1 MYKKY
6 FFFLSALALLNL
18 LFLPLPLKALKNEI
32 IAKIDNNIITAYEV
46 KNKIKT
52 SLILSNQDI
61 NQKNIDNNKKRAL
74 IYLIDLK
81 LKKNELRKY
90 KMDVDNINVN
100 DQLLSISS
108 NNINEFKE
116 RFQQLGINFELFV
129 NEIKIET
136 GWKQLMFNIYKDK
149 VKIDQKEIDREVL
162 NFIKSSS
169 NIIELN
175 ISEIEINFDNNSNYQ
190 DEINFINKEIS
201 ENGFEKTAQKFS
213 IASTSKNFGKIGW
226 INSESLNSKVSKV
239 LNDLQ
244 IGEVSTPIKS
254 LNSLI
259 FFKLIDKRV
268 SKIDDLNTKEFKKRL
283 IDQKKNELFNLYSRS
298 HLSKLK
304 NNSLIEYK

>member
-1 MYKKY
+1 MFRKY
-6 FFFLSALALLNL
+6 LFFFLVCTGLNL
-18 LFLPLPLKALKNEI
+18 LFLPLKALKNEI
-32 IAKIDNNIITAYEV
+32 IVKIDNSIITAYEI

-52 SLILSNQDI
+52 SLILSNQVI
-61 NQKNIDNNKKRAL
+61 NQSNIDKNKKRAL

-81 LKKNELRKY
+81 LKRNELMKY
-90 KMDVDNINVN
+90 KIDVSNINIHN
-100 DQLLSISS
+100 QLLSLSS
-108 NNINEFKE
+108 NNINEFKDK
-116 RFQQLGINFELFV
+116 FQQLDINFELFV

-136 GWKQLMFNIYKDK
+136 GWKQLMYNIYKEK

-162 NFIKSSS
+162 NYIQNNS
-169 NIIELN
+169 NITELN

-190 DEINFINKEIS
+190 DEVNFIIKEIN

-213 IASTSKNFGKIGW
+213 ISSTAKNFGKIGW

-239 LNDLQ
+239 LNDLK
-244 IGEVSTPIKS
+244 IGEVSKPIKS

-259 FFKLIDKRV
+259 FFKVTDKKV
-268 SKIDDLNTKEFKKRL
+268 SKIDDIDTKDFKKRL
-283 IDQKKNELFNLYSRS
+283 IDQKKNELFNLYSKS

>member
-1 MYKKY
+1 MFRKNF
-6 FFFLSALALLNL
+6 FFFLVFSVLS
-18 LFLPLPLKALKNEI
+18 LFFLPLKALKNEI
-32 IAKIDNNIITAYEV
+32 IVKIDNSIITAYEI

-52 SLILSNQDI
+52 SLILSNQNI
-61 NQKNIDNNKKRAL
+61 NQTNIDKNKKRAL
-74 IYLIDLK
+74 SYLIDLK
-81 LKKNELRKY
+81 LKKNELTKY
-90 KMDVDNINVN
+90 KFDLDKINVN
-100 DQLLSISS
+100 DQLLSLSS

-116 RFQQLGINFELFV
+116 KFQRLGINFELFV

-136 GWKQLMFNIYKDK
+136 GWKQLMFNIYKEK
-149 VKIDQKEIDREVL
+149 VKIDQKEIERELL
-162 NFIKSSS
+162 NYIENNS

-175 ISEIEINFDNNSNYQ
+175 ISEIEINLDNNYNYQ
-190 DEINFINKEIS
+190 DEINFIMNEIN

-213 IASTSKNFGKIGW
+213 ISSSSKNFGKIGW

-239 LNDLQ
+239 LNDLK
-244 IGEVSTPIKS
+244 IGEVSKPIKS

-259 FFKLIDKRV
+259 FFKLVDKKL
-268 SKIDDLNTKEFKKRL
+268 SKIDDIDTKEFKKRL

>member
-1 MYKKY
+1 MFRKKF
-6 FFFLSALALLNL
+6 FFFLVFSVLS
-18 LFLPLPLKALKNEI
+18 LFFLPLKALKNEI
-32 IAKIDNNIITAYEV
+32 IVKIDNSIITAYEI

-52 SLILSNQDI
+52 SLILSNQNI
-61 NQKNIDNNKKRAL
+61 NQTNIDKNKKRAL
-74 IYLIDLK
+74 SYLIDLK
-81 LKKNELRKY
+81 LKKNELTKY
-90 KMDVDNINVN
+90 KFDLDKINVN
-100 DQLLSISS
+100 DQLLSLSS

-116 RFQQLGINFELFV
+116 KFQRFGINFELFV

-136 GWKQLMFNIYKDK
+136 GWKQLMFNIYKEK
-149 VKIDQKEIDREVL
+149 VKIDQKEIERELL
-162 NFIKSSS
+162 NYIENNS

-175 ISEIEINFDNNSNYQ
+175 ISEIEINLDNNYNYQ
-190 DEINFINKEIS
+190 DEINFIMNEIN

-226 INSESLNSKVSKV
+226 INSESLNSMVSKV
-239 LNDLQ
+239 VNDLQ

-259 FFKLIDKRV
+259 FFKLLDKRV

-304 NNSLIEYK
+304 NSSLIEYK

>member
-1 MYKKY
+1 MFKKY
-6 FFFLSALALLNL
+6 FFFFLHFIIFSFLFTPLN
-18 LFLPLPLKALKNEI
+18 ALKNEI
-32 IAKIDNNIITAYEV
+32 IVKVDNSVITAYEI

-61 NQKNIDNNKKRAL
+61 NQNNIDKNKKRAL

-81 LKKNELRKY
+81 LKKNELIKF
-90 KMDVDNINVN
+90 KFNLDNVN
-100 DQLLSISS
+100 VNTQLLSLSS
-108 NNINEFKE
+108 NNIDKFEEK
-116 RFQQLGINFELFV
+116 FQKLGINFELFV

-136 GWKQLMFNIYKDK
+136 AWKQLMFNIYKEK
-149 VKIDQKEIDREVL
+149 VKINQKDIDREVM
-162 NFIKSSS
+162 NYIQ
-169 NIIELN
+169 NGADVMELN
-175 ISEIEINFDNNSNYQ
+175 ISEIEINSANNSNYQ
-190 DEINFINKEIS
+190 DEINFIIKEIN

-213 IASTSKNFGKIGW
+213 ISSTSKNFGNIGW

-239 LNDLQ
+239 LKNLKK
-244 IGEVSTPIKS
+244 GEVSKPIEMM
-254 LNSLI
+254 NSLI

-268 SKIDDLNTKEFKKRL
+268 SKINEINTEEFKKKL